1 MFKRILVA
9 TDGST
14 TANKGL
20 RTAIE
25 LAADQQ
31 AVLQIVHVIDDMTVM
46 PTFEGGYIAP
56 DYVDSVVQSLREA
69 GQKVLAGAEAQAR
82 ARGVATKS
90 VMADAHGRTV
100 ADTLLAQAK
109 RLGADLIVLGTHGR
123 RGLRRV
129 LLGSDAETI
138 VRETRVPV
146 LLVRSAPKSAR
157 PSGAGTT
164 RKAATTTKSAAPRK
178 TGSARAPAR

>member
-9 TDGST
+9 TDGSS
-14 TANKGL
+14 TASKGL

-31 AVLQIVHVIDDMTVM
+31 AVLHIVHVIDDMTVM

-56 DYVDSVVQSLREA
+56 DYVDSVVQALRES

-82 ARGVATKS
+82 ARGVVAKS
-90 VMADAHGRTV
+90 VMADARGRSV

-109 RLGADLIVLGTHGR
+109 RLRADLIVLGTHGR

-138 VRETRVPV
+138 VREARVPV
-146 LLVRSAPKSAR
+146 LLVRLAARSAR
-157 PSGAGTT
+157 PAGVKTT
-164 RKAATTTKSAAPRK
+164 RKTATKAKPAAKR
-178 TGSARAPAR
+178 